1 MNYTFSLTFLLYAFT
16 FADKPL
22 NNITFYEFSNDK
34 LLKLQQNFIN
44 SKKSVQDIYS
54 LKSDE
59 KSRVLI
65 LDYVEFH
72 DDLLSIFNSTF
83 ELLNIY
89 TSIPKIKKNKK
100 LLDVI
105 KNKIALKFIDISI
118 KLEELID
125 SFDFYI
131 KNEMYNYKKIN
142 IIKSN
147 MLLALNEIRIIIDDS

>member
-131 KNEMYNYKKIN
+131 IKYN
-142 IIKSN
+142 
-147 MLLALNEIRIIIDDS
+147 

>member
-100 LLDVI
+100 LIDVI

-131 KNEMYNYKKIN
+131 IKNN
-142 IIKSN
+142 
-147 MLLALNEIRIIIDDS
+147 